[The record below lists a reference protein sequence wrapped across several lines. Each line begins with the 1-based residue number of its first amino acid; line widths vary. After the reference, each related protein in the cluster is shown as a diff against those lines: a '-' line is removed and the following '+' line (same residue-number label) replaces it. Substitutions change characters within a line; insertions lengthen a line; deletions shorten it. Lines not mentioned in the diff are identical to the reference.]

1 VTTSGGTQP
10 RSGQPRSARRTL
22 AVTMVLGAAGAGLAF
37 LATRQGWA
45 QVRTAPPRPLPPSL
59 VGVTGA
65 ALVPYADALI
75 VAGLASLA
83 AVLATRRAWRRLSG
97 AFLAVLGAG
106 LAASAFT
113 ASAAGA
119 VAAAAASVGPASNPG
134 AGSVTQGS
142 AGAATVPDVVG
153 AAAHV
158 TFTAAGWQVLEIAGA
173 LVMIAAGVFAA
184 WRPAS
189 LAVMSS
195 KYEAP
200 PGPARPGPA
209 ARPGTPNRPG
219 APTRPGPAGR
229 PEPAGQPADSASMW
243 EALSRGDDP
252 TASGRQAAG
261 A

>member
-1 VTTSGGTQP
+1 VTTSGGT
-10 RSGQPRSARRTL
+10 RSGQPRTGNSRSARRAL
-22 AVTMVLGAAGAGLAF
+22 AAAMLAGAAGAGLAF

-45 QVRTAPPRPLPPSL
+45 QVRTTPPRPLPPSR
-59 VGVTGA
+59 VGLTGA

-83 AVLATRRAWRRLSG
+83 AVLATRRAWRRVSG
-97 AFLAVLGAG
+97 VILAALGAG

-113 ASAAGA
+113 ISSAGA

-142 AGAATVPDVVG
+142 AGASTVPDVVG

-158 TFTAAGWQVLEIAGA
+158 AFTAAGWQALDVAGA
-173 LVMIAAGVFAA
+173 LIMIAVGVLAA
-184 WRPAS
+184 WRPGA

-200 PGPARPGPA
+200 APALGPGSAAVPGPPA
-209 ARPGTPNRPG
+209 VKGSTA
-219 APTRPGPAGR
+219 R
-229 PEPAGQPADSASMW
+229 PEPAAQPADSASMW

-252 TASGRQAAG
+252 TATGRRAAG
-261 A
+261 T